1 MYQARYRTIG
11 RIIKC
16 GEVGEV
22 GEVEDAISIAPKHE
36 IVELALALALE
47 KSQRQAL

>member
-1 MYQARYRTIG
+1 MYQAIYRTIG

-22 GEVEDAISIAPKHE
+22 EDVISIAPKHE